1 MDRRRNGV
9 VTALAHIDMIVGA
22 DRLPTAARGQGGDNL
37 VGVHVGA
44 CAGASLEHVDGKM
57 LQMPPVDYLLGR
69 INDGI
74 A

>member
-9 VTALAHIDMIVGA
+9 VTALAHVDMIVGA

-44 CAGASLEHVDGKM
+44 CAGASLDGTAERLIKQAQFHVDF
-57 LQMPPVDYLLGR
+57 GR
-69 INDGI
+69 TLFD
-74 A
+74 